1 MADKLRGT
9 LADLGSIKGTL
20 ADGATITGRLYV
32 PEIITPPIYSGPV
45 TITPTRQAQTLETGG
60 TMLNEN
66 ITVEAIPNNYGLIT
80 YNGGIITVS

>member
-1 MADKLRGT
+1 MADNLRGT

-32 PEIITPPIYSGPV
+32 PEIITPPIYGGPFTV
-45 TITPTRQAQTLETGG
+45 QPTNQAQTLNTGG
-60 TMLNEN
+60 TLLNED
-66 ITVEAIPNNYGLIT
+66 ITVEAIPQNYGLIT